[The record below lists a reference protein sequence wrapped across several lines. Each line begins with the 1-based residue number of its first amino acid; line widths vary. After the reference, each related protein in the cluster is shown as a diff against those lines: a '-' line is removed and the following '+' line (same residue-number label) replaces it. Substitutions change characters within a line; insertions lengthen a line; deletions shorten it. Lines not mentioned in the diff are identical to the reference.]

1 MSRHPDFPATPEALF
16 EAAGRAAGRV
26 LAARQPRTGASRLS
40 YREIAAMA
48 ALIGEIGLAV
58 APETPA
64 SKPASKTPE
73 TIDEGAL

>member
-1 MSRHPDFPATPEALF
+1 MSRHPDFPATPEQLL

-40 YREIAAMA
+40 YREIVAMA
-48 ALIGEIGLAV
+48 ALIGEIGLAI
-58 APETPA
+58 APVEPGFE
-64 SKPASKTPE
+64 PASKTPE